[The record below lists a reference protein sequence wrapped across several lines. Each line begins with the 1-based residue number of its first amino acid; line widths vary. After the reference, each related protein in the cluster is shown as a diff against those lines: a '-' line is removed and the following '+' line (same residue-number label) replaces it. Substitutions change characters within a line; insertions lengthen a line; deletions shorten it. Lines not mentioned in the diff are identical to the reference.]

1 MKQTFTRLV
10 CTLLTVA
17 TIASFSALSGLAA
30 KGAKNEY
37 TPSTDSTW
45 GDVLYYFDPQ
55 GYENLTAYEKRIYD
69 TTLLSECPSFAVSS
83 PIVHHQSESVVSS
96 SGYIYEDSSTKST
109 DIKGFTN
116 LTMGLSSTKDSIE
129 YTTALTSTISC
140 PKLTISMIAYN
151 TESGKYVGTD
161 LGSEENT
168 KLCTLDDSFDDLE
181 SKTKYKIRAMG
192 VVTPPS
198 GYFTSGPLILE
209 YTKETK

>member
-17 TIASFSALSGLAA
+17 TIVSFSALSRLAA

-129 YTTALTSTISC
+129 YTTALTSTIVA
-140 PKLTISMIAYN
+140 PN
-151 TESGKYVGTD
+151 
-161 LGSEENT
+161 
-168 KLCTLDDSFDDLE
+168 
-181 SKTKYKIRAMG
+181 
-192 VVTPPS
+192 
-198 GYFTSGPLILE
+198 
-209 YTKETK
+209 